1 MAFSI
6 AENHLGIPSLL
17 DPQDMLESVQLD
29 KLSILT
35 YVSQFYHKFSKESP
49 TPAARRSILPGSSK
63 SDPSYIEM
71 EKDNSVK
78 DDENKNTAID
88 LSELPPVNTYSSPD
102 NEGDLSSSS
111 PYSSSSSSGCY
122 QLPTASDWPNADQS
136 SFSRFKVSSL
146 NLSKVTAGK
155 AEDATL
161 TECSHK
167 SSKST
172 NISESLATHWNA
184 RKLQPDQ
191 TFTNF
196 TDRPSSGSSIFNDRQ
211 MPVISPTPSSSS
223 SKASIANELMFIT
236 NTQNDSGLEQSSE
249 MSSTSSPS
257 SSRLSS
263 VSPSSEKMNRNLV
276 LPIIKKPK
284 TSVQRKV
291 PKKTANTSSE
301 FLKENQNVNNKQM
314 NQMKK
319 DRPANNGTIS
329 DVVNVKVRSKIH
341 EPAELITNNQ
351 ATFKATLTK
360 FNSLSVVSGQHK
372 TKPHR
377 SPASNDTT
385 VKLKSQ
391 SSQTEELLAPPTQLV
406 SQLCQTEE
414 SHLSCATDANIRY
427 QRLEHADP
435 VQRYKKCSA
444 QDIRRNTLLRQMT
457 GTNMFYNS
465 IYSPQPD
472 YSRYRSKNSENLPFI
487 AGVQSTLV

>member
-17 DPQDMLESVQLD
+17 DPQDMFESVQLD

-63 SDPSYIEM
+63 SGPSYIEM

-78 DDENKNTAID
+78 DDENNNTAID

-122 QLPTASDWPNADQS
+122 QLPTASDWANADQS

-161 TECSHK
+161 NECSHK

-184 RKLQPDQ
+184 RKPQPDQ

-284 TSVQRKV
+284 TCVQRKV

-329 DVVNVKVRSKIH
+329 DVVNVKVSSKIH
-341 EPAELITNNQ
+341 ETAELITNNQ

-414 SHLSCATDANIRY
+414 SHLSCATPANSRY